1 MSLPMV
7 LGLVVAVLARSFFSF
22 LGLTGTS
29 GSHVAVFARAFVLT
43 RLSILGLISLALPP
57 FLRLRSG
64 AFEGLRLAV
73 LRLACLGLLRP
84 ILSLA
89 CFVLTLALLG
99 LNRPILRLSLAL
111 LRLSGSILRLS
122 RAALWC
128 WRLPIL
134 GLALLRLPCLALLWL
149 D

>member
-1 MSLPMV
+1 MSLRV
-7 LGLVVAVLARSFFSF
+7 ALVFPVLARAFFSF

-29 GSHVAVFARAFVLT
+29 GSHVTFFATSLLLT
-43 RLSILGLISLALPP
+43 GLSIRDLVCLPLLRLGPP

-64 AFEGLRLAV
+64 AFLRLSLAV
-73 LRLACLGLLRP
+73 LRLACLGLLWP
-84 ILSLA
+84 ILRLA

-111 LRLSGSILRLS
+111 LRLNWTILRL
-122 RAALWC
+122 
-128 WRLPIL
+128 
-134 GLALLRLPCLALLWL
+134 LRLALLWL